1 MVHMYNVTNTTIFLT
16 VRLLLLR
23 YNYMF
28 RSSVLAI
35 FRLYMRNLSKSYTN
49 MCGEFTVCGVGGGVR
64 SRFVLEK
71 GVWTGAVLG
80 GCVKIPFMCIK
91 V

>member
-35 FRLYMRNLSKSYTN
+35 FRLYMRNLSISYTN
-49 MCGEFTVCGVGGGVR
+49 MCGEFTVCGMGGWEISFCVR
-64 SRFVLEK
+64 ERGMDWGCF
-71 GVWTGAVLG
+71 G
-80 GCVKIPFMCIK
+80 GLC
-91 V
+91 